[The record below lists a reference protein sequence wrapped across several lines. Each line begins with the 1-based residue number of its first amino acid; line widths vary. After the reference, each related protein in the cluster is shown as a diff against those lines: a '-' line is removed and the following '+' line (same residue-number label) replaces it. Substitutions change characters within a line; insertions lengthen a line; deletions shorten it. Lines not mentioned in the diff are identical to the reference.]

1 VSRTTEQGRAPRRKT
16 AVLVALAVA
25 FAAPAAGAAASAS
38 PAAKAAGARGSC
50 GVAVKIAGKST
61 CLAAG
66 KSCTRKYESKYQTKG
81 FTCKRNSR
89 GSYRLKRM
97 KQAF

>member
-1 VSRTTEQGRAPRRKT
+1 VPRQKT
-16 AVLVALAVA
+16 ARTSCR
-25 FAAPAAGAAASAS
+25 AG
-38 PAAKAAGARGSC
+38 
-50 GVAVKIAGKST
+50 VKIAGKQT

-66 KSCTRKYESKYQTKG
+66 KSCKRKYESKYQSKG
-81 FTCKRNSR
+81 FTCKRSSK